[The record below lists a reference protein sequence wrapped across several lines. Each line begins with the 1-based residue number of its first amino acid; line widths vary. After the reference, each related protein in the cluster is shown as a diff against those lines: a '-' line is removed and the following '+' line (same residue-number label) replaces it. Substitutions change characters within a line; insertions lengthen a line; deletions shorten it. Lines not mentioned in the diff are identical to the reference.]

1 MRLNA
6 CLVHDFTHVLFL
18 CVAAP
23 LGVSGTELKGMP
35 RFFDMFASLKSSS
48 VGGLVEMRRMYVSFG
63 YMYALDFSKCIE
75 GKTWKDILK
84 QATCTPLG
92 VQVQCYSASGGGYS
106 RKSVESWSVKGR
118 VQLSDGLPIVGVP
131 AATSDVMRVRRI
143 KGAAAHTFSLHVF
156 YDCVASFVRA
166 CVRACAHADVCIALP
181 FVHGIWQISRSSHV

>member
-1 MRLNA
+1 MRA
-6 CLVHDFTHVLFL
+6 WCMTIHTCFFFL
-18 CVAAP
+18 CIAAP

-48 VGGLVEMRRMYVSFG
+48 VGGLVEMRRMYVGFG

-92 VQVQCYSASGGGYS
+92 VQVQCYSASGGGYA

-131 AATSDVMRVRRI
+131 PATSDVMRVRRI

-156 YDCVASFVRA
+156 YDCIASFVRS